1 MKAGNLSEMNVMDFN
16 AFREQ
21 LRDVV
26 ILGWCA
32 NSNREGISDKPSEE
46 LLDEQT
52 FDDGTSQY
60 SMRVLYRLATDA
72 DIKAKK
78 VDVNIMDQ
86 LDPNRSKVGY
96 LKAPKALWDY
106 LFSQEEIPAGYKA
119 GDLGNLPNHVVE
131 WYSISKEM
139 ERRKAAEAVSSDE
152 DDIL

>member
-1 MKAGNLSEMNVMDFN
+1 MKTGNLSEMNAMEFN

-32 NSNREGISDKPSEE
+32 NSNREGISANPSEE

-52 FDDGTSQY
+52 FDDGTTQH
-60 SMRVLYRLATDA
+60 SMRVLYRVATDA
-72 DIKAKK
+72 DVKAKK

-106 LFSQEEIPAGYKA
+106 LFTQEECPEGYKA
-119 GDLGNLPNHVVE
+119 GDLGKLPNHVVE
-131 WYSISKEM
+131 WYAISKEV
-139 ERRKAAEAVSSDE
+139 ERRKAAASFDDEEAQV
-152 DDIL
+152 

>member
-119 GDLGNLPNHVVE
+119 GDLGKLPNHVVE
-131 WYSISKEM
+131 WYAISQEV
-139 ERRKAAEAVSSDE
+139 ERRKAAEASSDE

>member
-1 MKAGNLSEMNVMDFN
+1 MKTGNLSEMNAMEFN

-21 LRDVV
+21 LRDGV

-32 NSNREGISDKPSEE
+32 NSNRESISDNPSDE

-52 FDDGTSQY
+52 FDDGSTQH

-86 LDPNRSKVGY
+86 LDPNRSKMGW

-106 LFSQEEIPAGYKA
+106 LFTQEECPEGYKA
-119 GDLGNLPNHVVE
+119 GDIGKLPNHVVE
-131 WYSISKEM
+131 WYSISQEV
-139 ERRKAAEAVSSDE
+139 ERRRNESVESDDAYEA
-152 DDIL
+152 

>member
-1 MKAGNLSEMNVMDFN
+1 MKPVSLSEMNVMDFN
-16 AFREQ
+16 AFRET
-21 LRDVV
+21 LREVV

-32 NSNREGISDKPSEE
+32 NSNREGISNVPSEE

-106 LFSQEEIPAGYKA
+106 LFSQEEIPTGYKA
-119 GDLGNLPNHVVE
+119 GDIGKLPNHVVE
-131 WYSISKEM
+131 WYAISQEV
-139 ERRKAAEAVSSDE
+139 ERRKAAEVSSSD

>member
-1 MKAGNLSEMNVMDFN
+1 MKTGNLSEMNVMEFN

-32 NSNREGISDKPSEE
+32 NSNREGISSNPSEE

-52 FDDGTSQY
+52 FDDGTTQY

-96 LKAPKALWDY
+96 LKAPKALWNY
-106 LFSQEEIPAGYKA
+106 LFNQEQCPTGYKA
-119 GDLGNLPNHVVE
+119 GDIGKLPNHVVE
-131 WYSISKEM
+131 WYAISQEV
-139 ERRKAAEAVSSDE
+139 ERRKAAKANFDDE
-152 DDIL
+152 DAQV